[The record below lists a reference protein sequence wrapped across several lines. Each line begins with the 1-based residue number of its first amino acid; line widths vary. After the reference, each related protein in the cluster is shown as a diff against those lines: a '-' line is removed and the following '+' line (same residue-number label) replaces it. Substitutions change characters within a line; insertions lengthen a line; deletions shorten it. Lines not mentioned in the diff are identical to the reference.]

1 MMGGSW
7 MRCVARGGE
16 LRLGLVGTLPGLAR
30 NLADMWRD
38 SRVSLCC
45 LVAGSLVSRPSGT
58 VPRSRPP
65 LSPTRELPT
74 RVGIER
80 YRMIQLRLRAV
91 LFEHTTWY
99 KPGAYRAIP
108 NASVWCRARRCGRDE
123 WNAREQ
129 CRTTKKRKKNAQ
141 NLDVAAA
148 GQQVACSAWG
158 FNTSRTAKRA
168 LTNY

>member
-1 MMGGSW
+1 MSRAVESCVLASW
-7 MRCVARGGE
+7 APCQVSR
-16 LRLGLVGTLPGLAR
+16 GTLLTCGVTLAS
-30 NLADMWRD
+30 LFAVSWRGPPD
-38 SRVSLCC
+38 
-45 LVAGSLVSRPSGT
+45 SRPSGT

-91 LFEHTTWY
+91 SFEHTTWY
-99 KPGAYRAIP
+99 KTGAYRTIP

-129 CRTTKKRKKNAQ
+129 CRTTKKGKKKKNPQ